1 MSPRTGLDSP
11 DDVVARLREAAHAV
25 PDVRFDTPAVLASA
39 RRALRR
45 RRRRQAV
52 VGVVGAGLVAL
63 TVAGPV
69 HLPGVGTFAMPG
81 GHQVRVGLGV
91 EDPDAPAPAAG
102 FDLGELR
109 EWLAQFSSEPPSPE
123 TMAEDVAGL
132 REHVLPVL
140 EDVRPTWYEANQGC
154 DVLEY
159 PRGTFSDD
167 GDVRRAP
174 RRAAVRRA
182 RAHRPRPAGRRRPGQ
197 RRAVR
202 GAPQRVVHPGRHC
215 CIRVD
220 RAYRWRDRVELL
232 LPVLP
237 RGAPTRVGE
246 RPGACHD
253 HPDRRLG
260 VVLRAGAQRLS

>member
-25 PDVRFDTPAVLASA
+25 PDVRFDTPAVLATA

-52 VGVVGAGLVAL
+52 VGLVGAGLVAL

-109 EWLAQFSSEPPSPE
+109 EWLAQFSSEPPSSE
-123 TMAEDVAGL
+123 TMAEEVAGL
-132 REHVLPVL
+132 QEHFLPVL
-140 EDVRPTWYEANQGC
+140 EDIRPTWYETNQGC

-167 GDVRRAP
+167 GECAGRPGELPFDGPARTDLDRLV
-174 RRAAVRRA
+174 AAVRDSGVPSEELRSASYTQA
-182 RAHRPRPAGRRRPGQ
+182 RTVASASIARTGGGIEWNFSYLYSPESRPREWESALGPVTITPIGDSGWYFEQ
-197 RRAVR
+197 
-202 GAPQRVVHPGRHC
+202 APN
-215 CIRVD
+215 D
-220 RAYRWRDRVELL
+220 
-232 LPVLP
+232 
-237 RGAPTRVGE
+237 
-246 RPGACHD
+246 
-253 HPDRRLG
+253 
-260 VVLRAGAQRLS
+260 